1 MNRTQT
7 SNEAVMNLKKILMN
21 CTNNIKYAE
30 QTIIDE
36 NLKMNAKDFMNQIIS
51 RNRWCVKEL
60 ELRTSREM
68 AEVIRKEISQNDES
82 TSFQNVV
89 DMMALMNDTERL
101 ALEDYAN
108 EILQISKQKTA

>member
-1 MNRTQT
+1 MERTQAT
-7 SNEAVMNLKKILMN
+7 NQSTMNLKKIMLN
-21 CTNNIKYAE
+21 CTNNVKYAE

-68 AEVIRKEISQNDES
+68 ADVIRKEISHNDES
-82 TSFQNVV
+82 TSFQNVI
-89 DMMALMNDTERL
+89 DMMALMDDHERL
-101 ALEDYAN
+101 ELEDYAN
-108 EILQISKQKTA
+108 QILTLK